1 MEQKDIFVLA
11 LLPEP
16 PVQKSKPFD
25 TATKS
30 RPLDEVE
37 KEIRS
42 MRMKRTQRG
51 YTFVRHKTW
60 FLNSRKKQGGKLK
73 TS

>member
-1 MEQKDIFVLA
+1 MEQKIIFVLA

-30 RPLDEVE
+30 KALDELE
-37 KEIRS
+37 KEDLS
-42 MRMKRTQRG
+42 MRSKRKSARCG
-51 YTFVRHKTW
+51 
-60 FLNSRKKQGGKLK
+60 
-73 TS
+73 